1 MELIKLTENQIKILG
16 IPNFACA
23 QQAKLLIACGVYED
37 KESKAEY
44 EQAVFIH
51 WASEL
56 LTEHGQDWSKEGN
69 KVLKK
74 CAEQVAE
81 SKKDV

>member
-1 MELIKLTENQIKILG
+1 LIKLTGNQVKILG
-16 IPNFACA
+16 RPNFACA

-56 LTEHGQDWSKEGN
+56 LVKHGDDWSKEGT
-69 KVLKK
+69 KILKK

-81 SKKDV
+81 SKQEA